1 MSVDFA
7 INHKTNDIATKD
19 GKMYYVTGGN
29 EVAQRVVTRIRRLKG
44 EWINYTPAGIP
55 YYTEIL
61 GTKDVQRFNLL
72 LRKEIFNTEGVE
84 EIRKL
89 NLLLTTKPTNA
100 QFMPKSRLKASFSQ
114 SARIYKNG
122 TIWNDRHRLQ
132 AQKNCR
138 CL

>member
-1 MSVDFA
+1 MSIDMA
-7 INHKTNDIATKD
+7 INDKTGDIARYD
-19 GKMYYVTGGN
+19 GIMYYVTGGI

-61 GTKDVQRFNLL
+61 GTKNVQKFNLL

-89 NLLLTTKPTNA
+89 NLLFDNKTNSCSVYA
-100 QFMPKSRLKASFSQ
+100 EIKVKGEFF
-114 SARIYKNG
+114 
-122 TIWNDRHRLQ
+122 TISEDL
-132 AQKNCR
+132 
-138 CL
+138 

>member
-1 MSVDFA
+1 MSIDMA
-7 INHKTNDIATKD
+7 INDKTGDIATKD

-29 EVAQRVVTRIRRLKG
+29 EVAQRVVTRIRRIKG
-44 EWINYTPAGIP
+44 EWANYTPAGLP

-89 NLLLTTKPTNA
+89 NLLFDNKTNKCSVYA
-100 QFMPKSRLKASFSQ
+100 EIKVKGEFF
-114 SARIYKNG
+114 
-122 TIWNDRHRLQ
+122 TISEDL
-132 AQKNCR
+132 
-138 CL
+138 

>member
-7 INHKTNDIATKD
+7 INHKTNDIAIKD
-19 GKMYYVTGGN
+19 GRMYYVTGGN
-29 EVAQRVVTRIRRLKG
+29 EVAQRVMTRIRRLKG

-72 LRKEIFNTEGVE
+72 LRKEIFNTDGVE

-89 NLLLTTKPTNA
+89 NLLFDNKTNKCSVYA
-100 QFMPKSRLKASFSQ
+100 EIKVKGEFF
-114 SARIYKNG
+114 
-122 TIWNDRHRLQ
+122 TISEDL
-132 AQKNCR
+132 
-138 CL
+138 